1 MVIGKAGS
9 RISGR
14 VQGLAGGHEYCSP
27 NREPAR
33 ATSPTNHGK
42 TPRQCGQRADVVGEP
57 IWRPVISVQ
66 HASEVTGLAYPN
78 ANNLVSKFEELR
90 LLREI
95 SGQKRNRRF
104 AYEPYLQLF
113 ADSAPS
119 HPMPESDDAKTER
132 AD

>member
-1 MVIGKAGS
+1 MFKVS
-9 RISGR
+9 
-14 VQGLAGGHEYCSP
+14 QE
-27 NREPAR
+27 
-33 ATSPTNHGK
+33 ATSTA
-42 TPRQCGQRADVVGEP
+42 RQIVNLREQHRQQIMEKRRGSAANGLTLLESLF
-57 IWRPVISVQ
+57 WRPVISVQ